1 PYTIRNILRRSGVKC
16 RKVKT
21 YNGQKRYFVNLS
33 AFKPLQFW
41 QIDTKYIA
49 DQHALPLEAYAAI
62 LRNKLPKY
70 QFTAIDI
77 KTRLRF
83 IAYATEL
90 NFKNGLTFLLL
101 LAYWLRAF
109 GVIDHLFFQ
118 TDNGEE
124 FGGSATSRKRTLM
137 QNFIFNH
144 LDVSL
149 LNIPAGQ
156 KQFNT
161 FVERSHRTDDEEFYA
176 INLAKVT
183 SRTSFFKMAQDWI
196 LYFNYQRSHF
206 GRDMKG
212 KTPVQALHASRMAI
226 NPAVGA
232 MPVLLLDQVSLYLDY
247 FWNISTIPWDNSP
260 KNLKLVNETMAH
272 YPRNSALSILWPG
285 QGGQGPYLSPG
296 VLKYQRAPAP

>member
-1 PYTIRNILRRSGVKC
+1 M
-16 RKVKT
+16 
-21 YNGQKRYFVNLS
+21 
-33 AFKPLQFW
+33 PL
-41 QIDTKYIA
+41 K
-49 DQHALPLEAYAAI
+49 AYAAI

-90 NFKNGLTFLLL
+90 TFNNGLTFLLL

-109 GVIDHLFFQ
+109 GVFHHLFFQ
-118 TDNGEE
+118 TDNGGE
-124 FGGSATSRKRTLM
+124 FGGPATSRKRTLM

-149 LNIPAGQ
+149 LNIPPGQ

-183 SRTSFFKMAQDWI
+183 SRASFFKMAQDWT
-196 LYFNYQRSHF
+196 LYFNYQRPHF
-206 GRDMKG
+206 GKGMKG
-212 KTPVQALHASRMAI
+212 QTPAQALHASRMAI

-232 MPVLLLDQVSLYLDY
+232 MPVLLLDQVSLYLDCL
-247 FWNISTIPWDNSP
+247 WNISTIPWDNSP
-260 KNLKLVNETMAH
+260 RNLMLVNETMAH
-272 YPRNSALSILWPG
+272 YHLPLLN
-285 QGGQGPYLSPG
+285 QGGQHLGLYPPAGHYNTRFRTISSAAKRSRSSGRL
-296 VLKYQRAPAP
+296 RALAVMKSIFFPSL